1 MKSVLFQT
9 FRVEVESVK
18 FLKLVSI
25 EFLMALRTDST
36 VLLGGGGGRIRQGA
50 VGWGTALQARMPRVR
65 FPIGSLGFFIN
76 LILPALLRPW
86 VRVSE
91 YHEYLLGVKVA
102 TAYGWQSYLLH
113 VAII

>member
-36 VLLGGGGGRIRQGA
+36 VLLGGGGGGYARAQL
-50 VGWGTALQARMPRVR
+50 VEALRYKPECR
-65 FPIGSLGFFIN
+65 GFGF
-76 LILPALLRPW
+76 
-86 VRVSE
+86 
-91 YHEYLLGVKVA
+91 
-102 TAYGWQSYLLH
+102 Q
-113 VAII
+113 